1 MDIRFTLQAEYSGSS
16 YAVSAFD
23 LYGYTGTS
31 TTPILLVSNI
41 TKGQLLTGY
50 TYTTTSS
57 IVRGYVV
64 PLGTCI
70 TSPSQNYSL
79 VFSQGPIIIGT
90 FSNYSGSSSVGIVK
104 LTNNLSLDRTF
115 NVGSG
120 FNFGSVFPPE
130 AGVPGPMS
138 IVKQSN
144 GKIVVVGTVTSYDGV
159 TIQRIIRLNPDGSK
173 DYTFSG
179 ASSFPY
185 TILSVD
191 TQSDGK
197 LILGGYVNTVTTTTT
212 TGAGYVAR
220 LNVNGSTDTSFA
232 SSGFYPVNGTV
243 KIVLVQPNDQ
253 QSILVA
259 GNFLTPF
266 LGILKLTANGVI
278 DNSFASSNA
287 AVFPRTNDGLGSIT
301 CMQLDNNNRIMIGY
315 TGTTSFTGVGSLNST
330 GLNPVR
336 LSAAGVLDTSWY
348 PQCNGPITS
357 MLDQPGQGGKVILA
371 GKFTQVGTL
380 VGTKTGIAR
389 VLTTGLNDGTW
400 TTFAS
405 YRNEPT
411 NEWFPSNKISALS
424 DGNILFMGP
433 IISVNNVNTVT
444 NITVLT
450 PTTGANAANIFNGAA
465 DIATYRDVVCIQ

>member
-1 MDIRFTLQAEYSGSS
+1 MDIRFTLQAEYSGPS
-16 YAVSAFD
+16 YAVSAFN
-23 LYGYTGTS
+23 LFGYTGS
-31 TTPILLVSNI
+31 SITPIQLATNI
-41 TKGQLLTGY
+41 TKAQLLTGY
-50 TYTTTSS
+50 TVTTPLE
-57 IVRGYVV
+57 IVRGYVD
-64 PLGTCI
+64 PLGTCS
-70 TSPSQNYSL
+70 TSPDQNYSL
-79 VFSQGPIIIGT
+79 VFSQGPIIVGT

-120 FNFGSVFPPE
+120 FNFGSVFPTD

-159 TIQRIIRLNPDGSK
+159 AIRSIIRLNPDGSK

-185 TILSVD
+185 PILSVD

-197 LILGGYVNTVTTTTT
+197 IILGGYTNIVTNIT
-212 TGAGYVAR
+212 TGSGYVMR
-220 LNVNGSTDTSFA
+220 LNVNGSIDTSFA
-232 SSGFYPVNGTV
+232 TSGTFLVNGTV

-259 GNFLTPF
+259 GNFINPS
-266 LGILKLTANGVI
+266 GIIKLTANGAI
-278 DNSFASSNA
+278 DNNFASSN
-287 AVFPRTNDGLGSIT
+287 VPLFQRTTDGLGSIT

-315 TGTTSFTGVGSLNST
+315 TGNTSFTGAGV
-330 GLNPVR
+330 LNPVR
-336 LSAAGVLDTSWY
+336 VSAAGVLDTSWY
-348 PQCNGPITS
+348 PQCNAPVTS

-371 GKFTQVGTL
+371 GKFTAVGATPS
-380 VGTKTGIAR
+380 KPGIAR

-400 TTFAS
+400 STTAS
-405 YRNEPT
+405 YRTNEPT

-433 IISVNNVNTVT
+433 ILSVNGSTTIT
-444 NITVLT
+444 NIAVLSPSGT
-450 PTTGANAANIFNGAA
+450 NATGINGGAA
-465 DIATYRDVVCIQ
+465 DAATYRDVVCIQ

>member
-64 PLGTCI
+64 PLGTCS

-79 VFSQGPIIIGT
+79 VFSQGPIIVGT

-120 FNFGSVFPPE
+120 FNFGSVFPTD

-197 LILGGYVNTVTTTTT
+197 LILGGYVNTVTTTTP
-212 TGAGYVAR
+212 GAGYVAR
-220 LNVNGSTDTSFA
+220 LNVNGSQDTSFA
-232 SSGFYPVNGTV
+232 TSGTYLVNGTV
-243 KIVLVQPNDQ
+243 KIVIVQPNDQ

-259 GNFLTPF
+259 GNFLNPF
-266 LGILKLTANGVI
+266 GGILKLTANGVI

-315 TGTTSFTGVGSLNST
+315 TGTTSFTGAGVLN
-330 GLNPVR
+330 NPVR

-348 PQCNGPITS
+348 PQCNAPVTS
-357 MLDQPGQGGKVILA
+357 MLDQPGQVGKVILA
-371 GKFTQVGTL
+371 GKFTQAGGSTS
-380 VGTKTGIAR
+380 KPGIAR
-389 VLTTGLNDGTW
+389 VLTNGLNDGTW
-400 TTFAS
+400 GTTAT
-405 YRNEPT
+405 YRTNEPT

-433 IISVNNVNTVT
+433 ILSVNGITTIT

-450 PTTGANAANIFNGAA
+450 SSGTTANGIFNGAA